1 MGNPTKWGFSV
12 CYFRR
17 GFATPLKVGKN
28 RGTPQSGALVRG
40 QKGGACRKD
49 GLCSSAKSKIR
60 VRDGIYLYNFSINYD
75 CL

>member
-28 RGTPQSGALVRG
+28 RGTPRSGALVRF
-40 QKGGACRKD
+40 QSAKLWSQRSALLTCEVKNKGGLWD
-49 GLCSSAKSKIR
+49 I
-60 VRDGIYLYNFSINYD
+60 
-75 CL
+75 